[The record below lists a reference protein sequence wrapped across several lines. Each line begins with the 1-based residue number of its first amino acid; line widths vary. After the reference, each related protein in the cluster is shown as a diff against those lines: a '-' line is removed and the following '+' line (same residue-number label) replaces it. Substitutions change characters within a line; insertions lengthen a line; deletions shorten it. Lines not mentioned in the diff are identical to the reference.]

1 MPDVNTP
8 YELLLADVRRLR
20 DDFRSLQL
28 QASDRE
34 APAYEDAKD
43 MTQELYENALRREP
57 QHG

>member
-28 QASDRE
+28 QAPDRE
-34 APAYEDAKD
+34 APAYEDAHD
-43 MTQELYENALRREP
+43 MTHELYENASQRET